1 MDVEA
6 IVVFLEHN
14 KVIKK
19 NMITSITIM
28 IIHMVLFCSSSSILI
43 MVIPHVYS
51 KNYPHICPRDND
63 CQHHDYPVNPPQ
75 TPLPLL
81 TTETSWLGGRT
92 LKVIVIV
99 INTILFLISIA
110 INITIDIVILIVT
123 LVIILFL
130 LFSDPKQGRVSKP
143 SEGRWTGKSHRPKQ

>member
-1 MDVEA
+1 
-6 IVVFLEHN
+6 
-14 KVIKK
+14 
-19 NMITSITIM
+19 M
-28 IIHMVLFCSSSSILI
+28 IIHMVSILLLLLI
-43 MVIPHVYS
+43 MIIQNAYS
-51 KNYPHICPRDND
+51 KKVVLICPRDND
-63 CQHHDYPVNPPQ
+63 CQHQDYSVNPPQ

-92 LKVIVIV
+92 LKVIVKIVAVIV

-110 INITIDIVILIVT
+110 INITIDIIILIVT
-123 LVIILFL
+123 FVIT